1 METKPDGL
9 TAKQREFAR
18 LVACGHTQADAYRRA
33 YNVVRAKPET
43 VARNAS
49 KLAHNTYVATR
60 IRELL
65 REARIEDILTVGEH
79 MRGVLNDLE
88 VARAQENMTAVAAL
102 DRVVAQILGMTSERF
117 VLGAEKSES
126 DDELVAR
133 LSGGDEHKAAMLRSI
148 IGKDSFE

>member
-18 LVACGHTQADAYRRA
+18 LVACGHTQADAYRLA
-33 YNVVRAKPET
+33 YDVKRAKPET

-88 VARAQENMTAVAAL
+88 VARAQQNRTAVAAL
-102 DRVVAQILGMTSERF
+102 DRVVAQILGMTSERVF
-117 VLGAEKSES
+117 VGAEKSET
-126 DDELVAR
+126 DDELIAR
-133 LSGGDEHKAAMLRSI
+133 LAGGDAHKATMLRAI
-148 IGKDSFE
+148 IGKDSFA

>member
-33 YNVVRAKPET
+33 YDVKRAKPET

-49 KLAHNTYVATR
+49 KLMHNTYVATR
-60 IRELL
+60 VRELL
-65 REARIEDILTVGEH
+65 KQARVEDIVSVGEAVKFILEGRERAI
-79 MRGVLNDLE
+79 MAGNSTAEAAFTLQLTKVTGMNRESVL
-88 VARAQENMTAVAAL
+88 V
-102 DRVVAQILGMTSERF
+102 
-117 VLGAEKSES
+117 GAEKSES

-133 LSGGDEHKAAMLRSI
+133 LSGGDPHKATMLRSI
-148 IGKDSFE
+148 IGKDSFA